1 MEGATEPEALQHRA
15 YYKMGLFVY
24 DNAKVV
30 LLLTLILCGSLASL
44 MTLEPRYA
52 EGYGEGDL
60 ESVHGWDAAR
70 IGFTSEN
77 ESDSF
82 SFHVLFHHPG
92 ASHEDE
98 AIQSAMMET
107 VSPMAESEHV
117 SIEYP
122 WFTNEVNRTELVSS
136 VNPEWTRVKIEVNLD
151 RDGSKALL
159 KEHFDDLVLPDDA
172 PEGMDKWVTDNL
184 AIDVTFDLTLKDE
197 LIQAELLAA
206 PLTLIILLLVF
217 GSLVAA
223 GLPVLSGV
231 YTVLAAVG
239 IVTGLSY
246 VFDDITVYANNI
258 VSLLG
263 IGLSVDYS
271 LFIVNRFREELGR
284 GRDHRTAVAMTS
296 ATAGRAIFFSG
307 MTVIVGLMGMLF
319 FENTG
324 LPSLGWG
331 GICATA
337 VALTSSIVLLP
348 AILSLLGERVNSFKV
363 PFSFGV
369 DTGEEGF
376 WSNIASGVMKR
387 PFAVLVP
394 AVIVLMLAGSPFL
407 QAEYGIT
414 TYRALSPDDESRQGM
429 ELTDDNWPEYISNTA
444 LAVFEIEEGVDPLH
458 EENIRSLYRFSQEI
472 LSIDGTSYVR
482 SHGHFDV
489 NMSENEVVDFWNSSK
504 DGDLSP
510 MEAMLISAQRE
521 YMNESFIGN
530 GVVLLVVGIEGDESS
545 VSSREVVLSI
555 RELETKND
563 QFGGST
569 TVNVAG
575 VAAYNQ
581 DVIEAVAENLP
592 ISLAFILITS
602 YILIFLQVR
611 SVVLPLKALIMNVLS
626 VSASFGVLVWIFQMG
641 NGADLLNFTPQPIDP
656 TTPVMIFAILF
667 GLSMD
672 YEVLML
678 SRIHEEWERT
688 GDNTKSVAV
697 GLQKSGRI
705 ITSAAL
711 VMVTVFSAFGLSSVS
726 LMKQFG
732 FMLALGVAVDA
743 TLVRAL
749 VVPSTMRLMGELNWY
764 APSWLVSRDGK
775 TEDSSPS
782 EQDA

>member
-369 DTGEEGF
+369 DAGEEGF

-414 TYRALSPDDESRQGM
+414 TYKALSPDDESRQGM

-555 RELETKND
+555 RGLDTKND

>member
-98 AIQSAMMET
+98 EIQSAMMET

-122 WFTNEVNRTELVSS
+122 WFTNEINRTELVSS

-159 KEHFDDLVLPDDA
+159 KEHFDDMVLPDDA

-414 TYRALSPDDESRQGM
+414 TYKALSPDDESRQGM

-563 QFGGST
+563 QFGGSI

>member
-122 WFTNEVNRTELVSS
+122 WFTNEINRTELVSS

-159 KEHFDDLVLPDDA
+159 KEHFDDMVLPDDA

-414 TYRALSPDDESRQGM
+414 TYKALSPDDESRQGM

-504 DGDLSP
+504 DGDLPP

>member
-92 ASHEDE
+92 ASHEVE

-122 WFTNEVNRTELVSS
+122 WFTNEINRTELVSS

-414 TYRALSPDDESRQGM
+414 TYKALSPDDESRQGM

-504 DGDLSP
+504 DDDLSP

-521 YMNESFIGN
+521 YISESFIGN

>member
-414 TYRALSPDDESRQGM
+414 TYKALSPDDESRQGM

>member
-159 KEHFDDLVLPDDA
+159 KEHFDDLVLPDDS

-414 TYRALSPDDESRQGM
+414 TYKALSPDDESRQGM

-504 DGDLSP
+504 DDDLSP

-563 QFGGST
+563 QFGGSI

>member
-1 MEGATEPEALQHRA
+1 MEGATAPEALQHRA

-30 LLLTLILCGSLASL
+30 LVLTLILCGSLASL

-107 VSPMAESEHV
+107 VSPMAESEYV

-122 WFTNEVNRTELVSS
+122 WFTIEVNSTELVSS
-136 VNPEWTRVKIEVNLD
+136 VNPDWTRGIIEVNLD

-369 DTGEEGF
+369 DAGEEGF

-414 TYRALSPDDESRQGM
+414 TYKALSPDDESRQGM

-444 LAVFEIEEGVDPLH
+444 LAVFEIEEGVDPLN
-458 EENIRSLYRFSQEI
+458 EDNIRSMYRFSQEI

-482 SHGHFDV
+482 SHGHFDD

-504 DGDLSP
+504 DDDLSP

-555 RELETKND
+555 RGLDTKND

>member
-30 LLLTLILCGSLASL
+30 LVLTLILCGSLASL

-414 TYRALSPDDESRQGM
+414 TYKALSPDDESRQGM

-563 QFGGST
+563 QFGGT
-569 TVNVAG
+569 ATVNVAG

>member
-414 TYRALSPDDESRQGM
+414 TYKALSPDDESRQGM

-444 LAVFEIEEGVDPLH
+444 LAVFEIEEGIDPLH

-504 DGDLSP
+504 DGELSP

-775 TEDSSPS
+775 TEDSGPS

>member
-30 LLLTLILCGSLASL
+30 LVLTLILCGSLASL

-414 TYRALSPDDESRQGM
+414 TYKALSPDDESRQGM

-555 RELETKND
+555 RELDTKND

>member
-1 MEGATEPEALQHRA
+1 
-15 YYKMGLFVY
+15 
-24 DNAKVV
+24 
-30 LLLTLILCGSLASL
+30 
-44 MTLEPRYA
+44 
-52 EGYGEGDL
+52 
-60 ESVHGWDAAR
+60 
-70 IGFTSEN
+70 
-77 ESDSF
+77 
-82 SFHVLFHHPG
+82 
-92 ASHEDE
+92 
-98 AIQSAMMET
+98 
-107 VSPMAESEHV
+107 
-117 SIEYP
+117 
-122 WFTNEVNRTELVSS
+122 
-136 VNPEWTRVKIEVNLD
+136 
-151 RDGSKALL
+151 
-159 KEHFDDLVLPDDA
+159 
-172 PEGMDKWVTDNL
+172 
-184 AIDVTFDLTLKDE
+184 
-197 LIQAELLAA
+197 
-206 PLTLIILLLVF
+206 
-217 GSLVAA
+217 
-223 GLPVLSGV
+223 
-231 YTVLAAVG
+231 
-239 IVTGLSY
+239 
-246 VFDDITVYANNI
+246 
-258 VSLLG
+258 
-263 IGLSVDYS
+263 
-271 LFIVNRFREELGR
+271 
-284 GRDHRTAVAMTS
+284 MTS

-348 AILSLLGERVNSFKV
+348 AALSLLGDRVNSFKV

-369 DTGEEGF
+369 DTSEEGF
-376 WSNIASGVMKR
+376 WSNVAGGVMKR

-414 TYRALSPDDESRQGM
+414 TYKALSPDDESRQGM
-429 ELTDDNWPEYISNTA
+429 ELTDDYWPEYISNTA
-444 LAVFEIEEGVDPLH
+444 LAVFELEEGVDPLL
-458 EENIRSLYRFSQEI
+458 ESNIRSLYQFSKEI
-472 LSIDGTSYVR
+472 LEVDGATYVR
-482 SHGHFDV
+482 SHAHFDI
-489 NMSENEVVDFWNSSK
+489 NMSEDDVVDFWDSSK
-504 DGDLSP
+504 DEERSSMESMLLS
-510 MEAMLISAQRE
+510 SQRE
-521 YMNESFIGN
+521 YLRESFIGN
-530 GVVLLVVGIEGDESS
+530 NVVLLVVGIEGDESS
-545 VSSREVVLSI
+545 VSAREAVLSI
-555 RELETKND
+555 RGLEAKED
-563 QFGGST
+563 QFGSSS

-592 ISLAFILITS
+592 ISLAFILVTS

-641 NGADLLNFTPQPIDP
+641 NGSESLNFTPQPIDP

-749 VVPSTMRLMGELNWY
+749 VVPSTMRLMGDLNWY
-764 APSWLVSRDGK
+764 APSWLASKEEGPDP
-775 TEDSSPS
+775 TEQ
-782 EQDA
+782 E